1 MTFYRKIAITA
12 AEEFLLVVESLHMF
26 CQYKSL
32 ILREG
37 LEDLTTCM
45 AVGRQTVDT
54 QGGIE
59 FGGRGLEE
67 RDRGLLNDH
76 EALLLTFIQGLELGA
91 FAKRKEIVIKS

>member
-1 MTFYRKIAITA
+1 M
-12 AEEFLLVVESLHMF
+12 
-26 CQYKSL
+26 
-32 ILREG
+32 
-37 LEDLTTCM
+37 EDLTTCKE
-45 AVGRQTVDT
+45 AGRQTVDT

-91 FAKRKEIVIKS
+91 FAKCKEIVINRDEILQKLICWCGVMCLR

>member
-1 MTFYRKIAITA
+1 MTFLRKIAITA
-12 AEEFLLVVESLHMF
+12 AEEFLLVIESLHTF
-26 CQYKSL
+26 CQCKSS
-32 ILREG
+32 IHREG

-76 EALLLTFIQGLELGA
+76 EALLLTFI
-91 FAKRKEIVIKS
+91 KRIGT